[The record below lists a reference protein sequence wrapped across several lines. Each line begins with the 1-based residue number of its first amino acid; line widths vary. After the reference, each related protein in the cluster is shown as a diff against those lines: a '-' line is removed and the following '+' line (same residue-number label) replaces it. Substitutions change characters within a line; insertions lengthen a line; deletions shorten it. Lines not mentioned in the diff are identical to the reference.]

1 MDLICGHWHA
11 PAPCQ
16 PSLLFIRAAALCFLF
31 YYLMWMTLT
40 AMCHT
45 FKCLNGI
52 TFFWWPIPK
61 IGDISPV
68 QRYYLQFRDISISV
82 TVHPYGIPISG
93 IE

>member
-1 MDLICGHWHA
+1 MDLICGHWHAPA

-45 FKCLNGI
+45 FKCLN
-52 TFFWWPIPK
+52 
-61 IGDISPV
+61 
-68 QRYYLQFRDISISV
+68 FRFESLHQVYSHLSV
-82 TVHPYGIPISG
+82 NM
-93 IE
+93 